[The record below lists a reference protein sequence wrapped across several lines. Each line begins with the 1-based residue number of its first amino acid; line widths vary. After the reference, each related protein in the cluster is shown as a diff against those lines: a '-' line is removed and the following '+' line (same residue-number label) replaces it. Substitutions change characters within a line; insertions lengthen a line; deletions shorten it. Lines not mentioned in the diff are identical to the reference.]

1 MEAKIRA
8 TRPEVKMILTNRFD
22 PDVRVYKEA
31 LYLSQQGF
39 SVEILCW
46 DREREKPESEII
58 DGIRIRRFYPPAR
71 YGSGLRQ
78 LLPYL
83 QFGREV
89 RRYLR
94 SRQVDY
100 LHCHD
105 LDGALV
111 GNACRRDHPGARVIF
126 DMHEI
131 YEVQGKKQKL
141 RPLVRQ
147 VVKACH
153 HRADAILYV
162 NDLQLVHLDE
172 PDRAKLIFLPNYP
185 DAGNFPSDDKVP
197 ADRLRIAYIGSVR
210 HFQQMKNLLDA
221 ARGLPDVHVSIHGFG
236 TAYRALQAIQS
247 DYPDARI
254 TGPYHFSESTRLFA
268 EADVLYVMYPMDT
281 LQNRESEPI
290 KFFEAIITRTP
301 VIVSPRSRLAAVV
314 QSHGIGYAVDGEDI
328 AAIRALLDHIAAN
341 RTELAAKR
349 ENMIP
354 IQYHYTWDHVVKNL
368 NTIYQ

>member
-1 MEAKIRA
+1 MEA
-8 TRPEVKMILTNRFD
+8 TNSTVRPEVKMILTNRFD

-31 LYLSQQGF
+31 LYLSQQGY

-46 DREREKPESEII
+46 DREREKPETEII
-58 DGIRIRRFYPPAR
+58 DGIRIRRFYPPAQ

-78 LLPYL
+78 LLPFL
-83 QFGREV
+83 RFGREV
-89 RRYLR
+89 RQYLR
-94 SRQVDY
+94 GRRVDY

-111 GNACRRDHPGARVIF
+111 GNACRRDHPAARVIF

-162 NDLQLVHLDE
+162 NDLQLAHMDQA
-172 PDRAKLIFLPNYP
+172 DRAKLIFLPNYP
-185 DAGNFPSDDKVP
+185 DAGNFPSDAKVP
-197 ADRLRIAYIGSVR
+197 ADPLRVAYIGSVR
-210 HFQQMKNLLDA
+210 HFHQMKNLLDA
-221 ARGLPDVHVSIHGFG
+221 ARDLPEVQVSIHGFG
-236 TAYRALQAIQS
+236 TAYRALQAIG
-247 DYPDARI
+247 DRYPNARI

-301 VIVSPRSRLAAVV
+301 VIVSPLSRLADVV
-314 QSHGIGYAVDGEDI
+314 RSHDMGYTVDGEDI
-328 AAIRALLDHIAAN
+328 GAIRDLLEQITAHRAQ
-341 RTELAAKR
+341 LAVKR

-368 NTIYQ
+368 KQIYR